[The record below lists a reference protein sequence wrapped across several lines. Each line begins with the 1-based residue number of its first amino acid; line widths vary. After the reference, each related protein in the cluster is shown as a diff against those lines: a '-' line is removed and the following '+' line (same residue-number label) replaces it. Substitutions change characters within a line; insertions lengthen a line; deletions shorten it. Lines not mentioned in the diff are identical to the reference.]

1 MIAAGV
7 DTAYFKPHVIRSASI
22 KARLSIG
29 ESIDKVLSM
38 AGVSKKVFSVFYDLP
53 IGGVSS
59 GAGPSVEG
67 AAVGRL
73 ALGAAPSSAV
83 APGVAIA
90 DAPAGPLR
98 LMDRSVVIGSSSVS

>member
-1 MIAAGV
+1 
-7 DTAYFKPHVIRSASI
+7 
-22 KARLSIG
+22 
-29 ESIDKVLSM
+29 M

-83 APGVAIA
+83 APGDAIV
-90 DAPAGPLR
+90 DAPATGPLQ
-98 LMDRSVVIGSSSVS
+98 LMDRSVIGGSSVS